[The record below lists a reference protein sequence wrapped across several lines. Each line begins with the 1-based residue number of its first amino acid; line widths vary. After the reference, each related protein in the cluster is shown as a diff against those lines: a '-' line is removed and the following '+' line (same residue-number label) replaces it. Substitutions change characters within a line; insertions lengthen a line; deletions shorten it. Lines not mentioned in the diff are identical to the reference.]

1 MADAPGILRDDC
13 FDDLLGDFLDES
25 GQLLDRLNENLL
37 QLDEWVRATDPA
49 AGPRRCDGQLLNEM
63 FRSAHS
69 LKGLS
74 AMLGLGEINTLT
86 HKIENVFDAARK
98 DELTVNGNVVE
109 VVFHSVDLL
118 GCLIAVLKEPD
129 PAPWSAG
136 RCWTAS
142 RPCCKGPGPSAG
154 RAPRP
159 TPKGRWT
166 PRVPRRHGAVGGNL
180 GARAARAGRDA
191 AGRRRFRRPGRR
203 PTPAPVAAD
212 LHRRDGHLARPAQRD
227 PLGAGA
233 RRQPGGHRDADVR
246 LPPHQGLGRFVG
258 TQSGGQVGAPHGGP
272 LAATAGRPRHP
283 PPRDDR
289 RPAGLQR
296 RPAALCRGAEAGAG
310 RLGPAGPLRRGVALR
325 RAGRR
330 EAERGAGRRPSRRS
344 SMPWSPPRPTSP
356 RRCWWARSS
365 FSRGCPWP
373 A

>member
-25 GQLLDRLNENLL
+25 GQLLDQLNENLL
-37 QLDEWVRATDPA
+37 QLDEWVRATEPA

-98 DELTVNGNVVE
+98 DELNVDGDVVE

-118 GCLIAVLKEPD
+118 GCLIAALKEPD
-129 PAPWSAG
+129 S
-136 RCWTAS
+136 
-142 RPCCKGPGPSAG
+142 
-154 RAPRP
+154 
-159 TPKGRWT
+159 
-166 PRVPRRHGAVGGNL
+166 GAVECGPVL
-180 GARAARAGRDA
+180 DRIAALLQGAGAERRQSTQADAQRALDAQDAATDGAAAATSAHARAGRDA

-233 RRQPGGHRDADVR
+233 RRQPRGH
-246 LPPHQGLGRFVG
+246 
-258 TQSGGQVGAPHGGP
+258 
-272 LAATAGRPRHP
+272 
-283 PPRDDR
+283 
-289 RPAGLQR
+289 
-296 RPAALCRGAEAGAG
+296 
-310 RLGPAGPLRRGVALR
+310 
-325 RAGRR
+325 
-330 EAERGAGRRPSRRS
+330 
-344 SMPWSPPRPTSP
+344 
-356 RRCWWARSS
+356 
-365 FSRGCPWP
+365 
-373 A
+373 